1 MRPAMQSL
9 LDCETLKLHRG
20 GKDVPPCLRIQ
31 EIHRLLT
38 TLGLILHMYD
48 GGPKESGQC
57 PVAFSFKCVHPLCLN
72 HTSTYFYD
80 LSSHLE
86 DSHSAHRMT

>member
-1 MRPAMQSL
+1 
-9 LDCETLKLHRG
+9 
-20 GKDVPPCLRIQ
+20 
-31 EIHRLLT
+31 
-38 TLGLILHMYD
+38 MYD

-86 DSHSAHRMT
+86 DSHSAHRTSKQFPIEADPHRQARILNSHAVAGYSAAAKSLTQRMAREPGGHC